1 MAAAFGED
9 VWHYYLPDVLA
20 GLRFPPSK
28 LGYSPYLIAFKQEV
42 CWIGDIVGPA
52 GPDIDDSL
60 DSLSL
65 GALVGCYGST
75 YPH

>member
-9 VWHYYLPDVLA
+9 VWHYYLPDVLS
-20 GLRFPPSK
+20 GLWFLPSK

-52 GPDIDDSL
+52 GLNIDDSVKPDEKL
-60 DSLSL
+60 LS
-65 GALVGCYGST
+65 A
-75 YPH
+75 